1 MVKKQGGTELS
12 SRSLDYNHP
21 SIANIKDFSELFHL
35 KYEKLSK
42 IVALRENIEN
52 ALKQHLK
59 HI

>member
-42 IVALRENIEN
+42 IVALRENI
-52 ALKQHLK
+52 
-59 HI
+59 